1 MAGEKGK
8 RKQKGEQLPAGG
20 VSLEHLEHHQSTR
33 INTIP
38 NPSESPCQIN
48 NYSAHSVSVWR
59 IIYAFGAARI
69 YYIKI

>member
-33 INTIP
+33 INTIA
-38 NPSESPCQIN
+38 NPSEPL
-48 NYSAHSVSVWR
+48 
-59 IIYAFGAARI
+59 AR
-69 YYIKI
+69 